1 MPPVSSQGVTD
12 DASPVLIPGPW
23 THRYVAAHGSRFHVA
38 LAGPSKGSTPLVILL
53 HAFPQFW
60 WAWRHQLVGLSEAG
74 YRVAAMDL
82 RGFGASDKPPIGH
95 STPQLVRDVA
105 GVIRSLGVRAAVVV
119 GHGLGGTIAWSMPT
133 LAPAVT
139 RAVAVLANPHP
150 ITLHTIRP
158 RMLPLGSV
166 RTVVAFQLP
175 WFPEHGLRTGR
186 LVERALRGWSAPGWS
201 DPPLARYAAAMRL
214 PFVAHSAMEHLRW
227 LVRSTPRPDGGRY
240 LTAVRA
246 PITVPVLEVEG
257 AQDRFLGRSTAR
269 RDSAFVTGA
278 FRAHRIPGAGHFLP
292 EEAPDAVNEVL
303 LDWLATLPD
312 GHPGDG
318 VPSP

>member
-1 MPPVSSQGVTD
+1 MTD
-12 DASPVLIPGPW
+12 EASPVLIDGPW
-23 THRYVAAHGSRFHVA
+23 THRYVSAHGSRFHVA
-38 LAGPSKGSTPLVILL
+38 LTGPATGSAPLVVLL

-60 WAWRHQLVGLSEAG
+60 WAWRHQLVALGDAG
-74 YRVAAMDL
+74 YRAAAMDL

-105 GVIRSLGVRAAVVV
+105 GVIRSLGARAAVVV

-133 LAPAVT
+133 LTPAVT
-139 RAVAVLANPHP
+139 RAVAVVANPHP

-158 RMLPLGSV
+158 RMLPVGSAT
-166 RTVVAFQLP
+166 TVLKFQLP

-186 LVERALRGWSAPGWS
+186 LVEKILRGWSAPGWT
-201 DPPLARYAAAMRL
+201 DPPVGRYVAAMRL

-240 LTAVRA
+240 LAAVRT

-257 AQDRFLGRSTAR
+257 AQDRFLGHSTAR
-269 RDSAFVTGA
+269 RDATFVTGP
-278 FRAHRIPGAGHFLP
+278 FRTARIGGAGHFLP
-292 EEAPDAVNEVL
+292 EESPEALNEVL
-303 LDWLATLPD
+303 LDWLRSLD
-312 GHPGDG
+312 GAAA
-318 VPSP
+318 SS